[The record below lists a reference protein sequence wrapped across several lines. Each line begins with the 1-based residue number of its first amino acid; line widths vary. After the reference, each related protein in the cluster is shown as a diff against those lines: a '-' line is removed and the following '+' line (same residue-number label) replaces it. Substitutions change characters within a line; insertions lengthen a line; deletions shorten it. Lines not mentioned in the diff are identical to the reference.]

1 MNPKGEMKGSAITG
15 PVAKECVRA
24 RIFFFFYAPKLTCL
38 ATGGLVAAYRIERR
52 HGGLRLQHSPSF
64 AARFMMSCISK
75 CVYNLHA
82 HTTANPISIG
92 SRLSMTSGK
101 KVHRHSCKYI
111 NRYTQVFVQEKCP
124 CVRLME
130 Q

>member
-1 MNPKGEMKGSAITG
+1 MKGSAITG

-75 CVYNLHA
+75 CVYNLACPHNRKPDFNRVA
-82 HTTANPISIG
+82 PLNDI
-92 SRLSMTSGK
+92 RK
-101 KVHRHSCKYI
+101 KSSSS
-111 NRYTQVFVQEKCP
+111 Q
-124 CVRLME
+124 L
-130 Q
+130 